1 MIDGVAELARNRWPN
16 STEMGGRFDPKW
28 VAEFN
33 RNTQG
38 LALDLAHDFLG
49 VPVISHGTLLGS
61 EQITRSVH

>member
-33 RNTQG
+33 RNTQSPSSG
-38 LALDLAHDFLG
+38 EEADHHTSA
-49 VPVISHGTLLGS
+49 SAA
-61 EQITRSVH
+61 

>member
-33 RNTQG
+33 RNTQFVQP
-38 LALDLAHDFLG
+38 LPNFLDYYRSFLDMLDLRQL
-49 VPVISHGTLLGS
+49 V
-61 EQITRSVH
+61 Q